1 MFLVARAGAQEQL
14 PIALDYTAPA
24 ACPSAEQFLAE
35 VAARTSV
42 ARPAKPN
49 ESAKTLTVS
58 IQEVAGGNRGTLRLD
73 SPDGASSARQVAA
86 ADCEQVV
93 SALALMT
100 ALAVDPDASTAPM
113 PPASAPVVKPPVV
126 KPPVVKLPPVT
137 PRAEKQA
144 PPLVQHPTSTKWR
157 TRVGVALEALG
168 GVAPDP
174 LLVVRPLIEID
185 RESAAASSALRLT
198 AGWGRETVGS
208 AEFTLLDARVEGC
221 PFRLRPS
228 RRLRISPCLALDVG
242 RLEAAGVS
250 VTPAET
256 VDRPWV
262 AAGAVARLE
271 WQIVNALVVEVG
283 GELFVPLERD
293 RFFVDQDTTLHRTPF
308 VAGGAEAAVSASF
321 P

>member
-1 MFLVARAGAQEQL
+1 MFFAARAGAEEQV
-14 PIALDYTAPA
+14 PVALDYTAPP

-49 ESAKTLTVS
+49 ESATTLTVS
-58 IQEVAGGNRGTLRLD
+58 IQEVAGGNRGSLRLD
-73 SPDGASSARQVAA
+73 SPDGSSSARQVAA

-100 ALAVDPDASTAPM
+100 ALAVDPDASTAPI
-113 PPASAPVVKPPVV
+113 PPVVAPPVKPPVAPP
-126 KPPVVKLPPVT
+126 PPVPPRV
-137 PRAEKQA
+137 EKKAQ
-144 PPLVQHPTSTKWR
+144 PVVQRPTSTKWR
-157 TRVGVALEALG
+157 ARIGVALEALG

-174 LLVVRPLIEID
+174 LLAVRPLIEID
-185 RESAAASSALRLT
+185 RESASASSSLRLT
-198 AGWGRETVGS
+198 AGWGRETVGQT

-221 PFRLRPS
+221 PFRVRPS
-228 RRLRISPCLALDVG
+228 RTVRISPCLAFDVG

-250 VTPAET
+250 LKPAET
-256 VDRPWV
+256 VHRPWV
-262 AAGAVARLE
+262 APGAVARLE
-271 WQIVNALVVEVG
+271 WHIVNALVVEVG

-293 RFFVDQDTTLHRTPF
+293 RFFVDQDTTLHRTPS